1 MLPPLG
7 DRRRNSKEQQVLAEV
22 TNLRTSDKSE
32 EVTERFRRWVEKHWS
47 SLKHI
52 GVGIRLHRASRGHRP

>member
-22 TNLRTSDKSE
+22 TNARTSDKSE
-32 EVTERFRRWVEKHWS
+32 EVTERFRRWMEN
-47 SLKHI
+47 I
-52 GVGIRLHRASRGHRP
+52 GLF